1 MNMEHVNS
9 EINKKTYQN
18 HHVFEEIEYMKDFY
32 DSLSFTCFQFIPTG
46 THGIANYAS
55 YVYLA
60 LKGTLESIRLSLKSG
75 MITDA
80 YALARKYYDDVLA
93 EIYIDVTRKDKYDWQ
108 KSFIVEDVDKWLR
121 DSLWMPSIKG
131 MKKAFKESPS
141 TKDLYPF
148 FAWEGCLKKNRVFLD
163 DCVHGSR
170 YRGMLLNCPTIAIG
184 YREKQL
190 DGVSIVLKQFF
201 TLHLAFIFYLNGEYL
216 MASDYIDCLDMNE
229 TPPKGS
235 ESWISPYAQE
245 AFDRYIKPHVK
256 LAEFIREHCCL
267 DIA

>member
-1 MNMEHVNS
+1 MIMEHVNS

-93 EIYIDVTRKDKYDWQ
+93 EIYIDERIRGTGT
-108 KSFIVEDVDKWLR
+108 
-121 DSLWMPSIKG
+121 SIH
-131 MKKAFKESPS
+131 AFM
-141 TKDLYPF
+141 
-148 FAWEGCLKKNRVFLD
+148 CLKNVCK
-163 DCVHGSR
+163 
-170 YRGMLLNCPTIAIG
+170 
-184 YREKQL
+184 
-190 DGVSIVLKQFF
+190 
-201 TLHLAFIFYLNGEYL
+201 
-216 MASDYIDCLDMNE
+216 
-229 TPPKGS
+229 
-235 ESWISPYAQE
+235 
-245 AFDRYIKPHVK
+245 
-256 LAEFIREHCCL
+256 
-267 DIA
+267 